1 MSDKL
6 RFSQVEQRPKGNFS
20 IIWIIPLLALS
31 IGGWMLYQQWL
42 NKDIVTT
49 ITFNHAN
56 GLEPGRTKI
65 KSRDVDIG
73 VLTAVHFNDDRTK
86 IIAQVAIKKEMGDF
100 LRQDTKFW
108 VVKPRIGV
116 SGISGISTIFSGA
129 YIELYPGESEQSRN
143 DFIGLDDPPITP
155 PNTPGLHLSLV
166 TDNRNGLSVGNPV
179 IYRGFTVGRV
189 ESYKFDT
196 KSGLAHYEVFI
207 STPYNSLVTTN
218 SHFWNAG
225 GVSVSSSAAGIK
237 LDIASLETLLVG
249 GIQFDNPSDSPL
261 GEPIIASHQFT
272 LYDSKEDIK
281 ASRQYASFEY
291 LLLSDSSIRGLS
303 QGAPVEYRGVR
314 IGTVVNP
321 YLSSRE
327 IPAYNLFSKQ
337 GIARKIPILIRL
349 EPERILGVSSE
360 AETIAFNENFKKSI
374 RLGMTASVG
383 SANLITGSL
392 LINLD
397 FNGDTDNETDL
408 QYLGAYTLIP
418 TTIEGLDKLSK
429 QLESTLDN
437 INQLPL
443 EALMSSTSNTVDSA
457 NLALKSLDKTILQL
471 HRLLRKKST
480 QKIPEN
486 LNKSLEAVVSALS
499 GVQPSS
505 PAYREILK
513 TLQKVQQMM
522 DNLQPIMKQL
532 NNNPNM
538 LIFSGPRDK
547 DLEPRKKNK

>member
-1 MSDKL
+1 
-6 RFSQVEQRPKGNFS
+6 
-20 IIWIIPLLALS
+20 
-31 IGGWMLYQQWL
+31 
-42 NKDIVTT
+42 
-49 ITFNHAN
+49 
-56 GLEPGRTKI
+56 
-65 KSRDVDIG
+65 
-73 VLTAVHFNDDRTK
+73 
-86 IIAQVAIKKEMGDF
+86 
-100 LRQDTKFW
+100 
-108 VVKPRIGV
+108 
-116 SGISGISTIFSGA
+116 
-129 YIELYPGESEQSRN
+129 
-143 DFIGLDDPPITP
+143 
-155 PNTPGLHLSLV
+155 
-166 TDNRNGLSVGNPV
+166 
-179 IYRGFTVGRV
+179 
-189 ESYKFDT
+189 
-196 KSGLAHYEVFI
+196 
-207 STPYNSLVTTN
+207 
-218 SHFWNAG
+218 
-225 GVSVSSSAAGIK
+225 
-237 LDIASLETLLVG
+237 
-249 GIQFDNPSDSPL
+249 
-261 GEPIIASHQFT
+261 
-272 LYDSKEDIK
+272 
-281 ASRQYASFEY
+281 
-291 LLLSDSSIRGLS
+291 
-303 QGAPVEYRGVR
+303 
-314 IGTVVNP
+314 
-321 YLSSRE
+321 
-327 IPAYNLFSKQ
+327 
-337 GIARKIPILIRL
+337 
-349 EPERILGVSSE
+349 
-360 AETIAFNENFKKSI
+360 
-374 RLGMTASVG
+374 MTASVG

-443 EALMSSTSNTVDSA
+443 EALMSSTSDTVDSA